1 MNKVP
6 ARLQSDEP
14 KDLHQG
20 GQSIVGLK
28 ASMEW
33 LKSDIEKRRGIIDSH
48 YSLLRTAK
56 SELERING
64 QLAERKAKMKG
75 KGKAV

>member
-1 MNKVP
+1 MNTVP
-6 ARLQSDEP
+6 ERLQSDEP
-14 KDLHQG
+14 SDRYQG
-20 GQSIVGLK
+20 EQSIVGLK

-33 LKSDIEKRRGIIDSH
+33 LKSDIEKRQGIIDSH

-64 QLAERKAKMKG
+64 QLAEMKAKMKG
-75 KGKAV
+75 KGKEV